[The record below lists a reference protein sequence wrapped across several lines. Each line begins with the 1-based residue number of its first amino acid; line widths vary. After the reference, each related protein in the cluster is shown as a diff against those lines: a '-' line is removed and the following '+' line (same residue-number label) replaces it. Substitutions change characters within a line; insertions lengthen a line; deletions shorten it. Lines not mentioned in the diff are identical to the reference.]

1 MIFGNGSWGKT
12 QYLLERSMDTEMVR
26 RKVIA
31 NNIANADVPHFKR
44 SEVTFEAELRRAL
57 DSERIVKENTV
68 PTRMSHGKHIPFFKS
83 MNYKSVSPKKHLD
96 YLTTMRND
104 GNNIDPEKEI
114 QDMLKNQLRYQALT
128 GMLNHNNRVLHTV
141 MRPA

>member
-1 MIFGNGSWGKT
+1 MFFENGNWGKT
-12 QYLLERSMDTEMVR
+12 QNLLERSMDTEMIR

-44 SEVTFEAELRRAL
+44 SEVTFEAGLRRAL
-57 DSERIVKENTV
+57 DSEKVVKENTV
-68 PTRMSHGKHIPFFKS
+68 PTRMSNEKHIPFFKS
-83 MNYKSVSPKKHLD
+83 IDYKSVKPKTHLD

-104 GNNIDPEKEI
+104 GNNIDPEKEM
-114 QDMLKNQLRYQALT
+114 QDMLKNQLRYQALS
-128 GMLNHNNRVLHTV
+128 GMLNHNNRVLHLV